1 MRGTANPYANN
12 DHGAPKLV
20 SAHQRYSWQVHNGVL
35 MFLLNNIHN
44 RDYES
49 VYGKVERV
57 RFDLADSQLCNAKNS
72 DWELI
77 HEGAIVC
84 VVTSSMKMST
94 FCRVE
99 RKFETDV
106 PDENGSLQHV
116 IVGPVVAKLKPES
129 DMTAVLS
136 RFHVSNKYLP
146 GNKFSIGFN
155 VADLGDQLASLG
167 VWDGGRTITI
177 GELEAA
183 ARDEGGPR

>member
-1 MRGTANPYANN
+1 
-12 DHGAPKLV
+12 
-20 SAHQRYSWQVHNGVL
+20 

-44 RDYES
+44 RDYDS
-49 VYGKVERV
+49 VYGQIERV
-57 RFDLADSQLCNAKNS
+57 RFDLSDAQLRNAKNS
-72 DWELI
+72 DWDLI

-99 RKFETDV
+99 RKFKTDV

-116 IVGPVVAKLKPES
+116 IVGPVVAKLKPE
-129 DMTAVLS
+129 DDLTTVLN

-167 VWDGGRTITI
+167 VWDGDRTITI

-183 ARDEGGPR
+183 ARDKGGPR